1 MIITLVL
8 RTIFL
13 HTVLTKFQE
22 VSDKYSEQANNFVLC
37 NEQREITLPTQIG
50 KKWHKLSYWI
60 GNRGFWVLG
69 KGEGGR
75 EIWERG

>member
-22 VSDKYSEQANNFVLC
+22 VSGKYSEQANNFVLY
-37 NEQREITLPTQIG
+37 NEQREITLPTQNG
-50 KKWHKLSYWI
+50 KK
-60 GNRGFWVLG
+60 
-69 KGEGGR
+69 
-75 EIWERG
+75 